1 MPPKCDSRSD
11 QESKRAPNAKTR
23 RSAEAER
30 AAKHALRCEQ
40 AEDRLWQLAGKMAKV
55 QRWKASQEVWTAM
68 MRERSSDATP
78 PSVPT
83 SPAQPTAA
91 SPAPASSP
99 KPALVIAARASLDA
113 FMLPDTRGWKPEALA
128 RTRPPAA
135 APP

>member
-1 MPPKCDSRSD
+1 
-11 QESKRAPNAKTR
+11 
-23 RSAEAER
+23 
-30 AAKHALRCEQ
+30 
-40 AEDRLWQLAGKMAKV
+40 
-55 QRWKASQEVWTAM
+55 M

-113 FMLPDTRGWKPEALA
+113 SMLPDSRGWKRDALA
-128 RTRPPAA
+128 RTSPPAA
-135 APP
+135 APLSPPPAESRKKVRGGLQAALAAAAPPAAAPQPLTATCFNFGIASEGTHPP

>member
-23 RSAEAER
+23 RSAAVKAER

-78 PSVPT
+78 PS
-83 SPAQPTAA
+83 
-91 SPAPASSP
+91 
-99 KPALVIAARASLDA
+99 
-113 FMLPDTRGWKPEALA
+113 
-128 RTRPPAA
+128 
-135 APP
+135 